1 MTMRK
6 LFVFGVTLSLFMSM
20 FILIGCGAG
29 SSKPKPLNLAIKTAE
44 TIEPRDTTTP
54 AEQGGYGF
62 EKVAEGLGYTTYN
75 IPADELQ
82 YFGDSRAV
90 KGGILTTI
98 VGRFP
103 ATMRTEG
110 QNSNYEENSTLSGM
124 LYEGLVNLH
133 PVTLEFI
140 PQLASHWKISGD
152 KLQFWFR
159 INPDARW
166 SDGKEVTAEDVIATW
181 DLHMDETILSPSDQL
196 VYGKFERP
204 VAESK
209 YIVSVKCK
217 QLNWRNFLYFGAS
230 MAILPNHY
238 LKNLTGADYLAEYQY
253 KTLPGTGAYTML
265 ESDINNQI
273 SYAVTRRLDYW
284 AKDNP
289 ENLYTGNFDK
299 IKFVVVKDNPSLE
312 FEKFKKGEQDFYTV
326 NMARMWIEETDFES
340 VQKGWVQKRKVFS
353 DKPAGTGGFAFN
365 LRGWPFND
373 RRIRYAFTYL
383 LPREKMNEEMYY
395 NEYLMQ
401 NSLYSGSVYADP
413 HNEDV
418 KFNPDKAQKLLAEAG
433 WSERNNDGWLV
444 NKDGKVFR
452 LEIGIPKSV
461 EYMVTPY
468 QQTLKD
474 YGIDLQIKFVD
485 GNTLWKQLMERDFT
499 IYMQSWGGLV
509 FPNPETSLK
518 SELADETYTNNIS
531 GVKNP
536 EIDRLCDAYDVTF
549 SQRERVQIIRAID
562 SIYSDI
568 HPAAWS
574 TYRPYQRLLY
584 WDKFGYPEYMFSRYT
599 GDYRSIYSMWW
610 IDPEKEA
617 NLKDVMAKN
626 ETLPQGKLEVR
637 YWKELSSK
645 TDKFNW

>member
-1 MTMRK
+1 MMRK
-6 LFVFGVTLSLFMSM
+6 LLVLGLITGLIFMVSCGGGGAKHKPLSL
-20 FILIGCGAG
+20 
-29 SSKPKPLNLAIKTAE
+29 AINTAE
-44 TIEPRDTTTP
+44 SVAPPDTVTP
-54 AEQGGYGF
+54 AEAGGYGF
-62 EKVAEGLGYTTYN
+62 DKVAEDLGFTTYK
-75 IPADELQ
+75 IPSDELKF
-82 YFGDSRAV
+82 FGDSLAI
-90 KGGILTTI
+90 KGGVLTTI
-98 VGRFP
+98 VSRFP

-110 QNSNYEENSTLSGM
+110 QNANYVENNTLAGL
-124 LYEGLVNLH
+124 LYEGLVDLH

-140 PQLASHWKISGD
+140 PRLASHWKISDD
-152 KLQFWFR
+152 KMKFWFR
-159 INPDARW
+159 IDPDARW
-166 SDGKEVTAEDVIATW
+166 SDGLPVTAQDVVTTW

-209 YIVSVKCK
+209 YIVSVVCK
-217 QLNWRNFLYFGAS
+217 QLSWRNFLYFGAS
-230 MAILPNHY
+230 MSILPHHILKDLTGSEY
-238 LKNLTGADYLAEYQY
+238 LKDYQY
-253 KTLPGTGAYTML
+253 KIMPGTGAYTML
-265 ESDINNQI
+265 ESDIKNQL

-284 AKDNP
+284 GKDKP
-289 ENLYTGNFDK
+289 ENKFTGNFDK

-326 NMARMWIEETDFES
+326 NMARMWVEDTDFEA
-340 VQKGWVQKRKVFS
+340 VKKGWVQKRKIYS

-365 LRGWPFND
+365 LRKWPFND

-383 LPREKMNEEMYY
+383 IPREKMNEEMYY

-401 NSLYSGSVYADP
+401 NSLYSGSIYANP
-413 HNEDV
+413 NNEDV
-418 KFNPDKAQKLLAEAG
+418 KFNPEKAQKLLAEAG
-433 WSERNNDGWLV
+433 WSKRNQDGWLV
-444 NKDGKVFR
+444 NDEGQVFR

-531 GVKNP
+531 GVKNA
-536 EIDRLCDAYDVTF
+536 EIDRLCDKYDVTF
-549 SQRERVQIIRAID
+549 SQQKRVEIVRAID
-562 SIYSDI
+562 SIYADI
-568 HPAAWS
+568 HPAAWT

-584 WDKFGYPEYMFSRYT
+584 WDKFGYPEYMFSRFT
-599 GDYRSIYSMWW
+599 GDYRSIYNLWW
-610 IDPEKEA
+610 IDPEREATLKEA
-617 NLKDVMAKN
+617 MAQGKS
-626 ETLPQGKLEVR
+626 LPQGELDVL
-637 YWKELSSK
+637 YWKELISK

>member
-6 LFVFGVTLSLFMSM
+6 LFGFGVTLCLFMVM
-20 FILIGCGAG
+20 LTGCGAG
-29 SSKPKPLNLAIKTAE
+29 EPVAQPVNLAISTVETLDPPDTA
-44 TIEPRDTTTP
+44 TP
-54 AEQGGYGF
+54 ANEGGYGF
-62 EKVAEGLGYTTYN
+62 DKIATELGFTTYQ
-75 IPADELQ
+75 IPVDELP
-82 YFGDSRAV
+82 YFGDARAV
-90 KGGILTTI
+90 RGGVLTTI
-98 VGRFP
+98 VSRFP

-110 QNSNYEENSTLSGM
+110 QNANYEENSTISGM
-124 LYEGLVNLH
+124 LYEGLVDLH

-140 PQLASHWKISGD
+140 PKLASHWKISDD
-152 KLQFWFR
+152 KMKFWFR

-166 SDGKEVTAEDVIATW
+166 SDGRAVTAEDVVATW

-204 VAESK
+204 SADSK
-209 YIVSVKCK
+209 YIVSVVCK

-238 LKNLTGADYLAEYQY
+238 LKNLTGADYLTEYQY
-253 KTLPGTGAYTML
+253 KMLPGTGAYTML

-284 AKDNP
+284 ANDKP
-289 ENLYTGNFDK
+289 ENKFTGNFDK

-312 FEKFKKGEQDFYTV
+312 FEKFKKGEQDFFTV
-326 NMARMWIEETDFES
+326 NMARMWIEETDFDA
-340 VQKGWVQKRKVFS
+340 VKKGWVQKRKVFS

-365 LRGWPFND
+365 LRSWPFDD

-395 NEYLMQ
+395 SEYLMQ
-401 NSLYSGSVYADP
+401 NSLYSGSTYAGP
-413 HNEDV
+413 NNEDI

-433 WSERNNDGWLV
+433 WSKRNQDGWLV
-444 NKDGKVFR
+444 NNDGKVFK

-461 EYMVTPY
+461 EYMVTPF

-531 GVKNP
+531 GIKNA
-536 EIDRLCDAYDVTF
+536 EIDSLCDAYDITF
-549 SQRERVQIIRAID
+549 SQRERVQMIRAID

-584 WDKFGYPEYMFSRYT
+584 WNKFGYPEYMFSRYT
-599 GDYRSIYSMWW
+599 GDYRSIYTLWW
-610 IDPEKEA
+610 IDPQKEA
-617 NLKDVMAKN
+617 ELKEAQAKDQ
-626 ETLPQGKLEVR
+626 TMPQGALEVK

>member
-1 MTMRK
+1 MMRK
-6 LFVFGVTLSLFMSM
+6 LLVLGMITGLVFMV
-20 FILIGCGAG
+20 GCGG
-29 SSKPKPLNLAIKTAE
+29 SGAKNKPLALAIKTAE
-44 TIEPRDTTTP
+44 SITPPDTLTP
-54 AEQGGYGF
+54 AEEGGYGF
-62 EKVAEGLGYTTYN
+62 DEIASDLGFTTYK
-75 IPADELQ
+75 IPQDELQ

-90 KGGILTTI
+90 KGGVLTTI
-98 VGRFP
+98 VSRFP

-110 QNSNYEENSTLSGM
+110 QNANYVENSTLAG
-124 LYEGLVNLH
+124 LFYEGLVDLH

-140 PQLASHWKISGD
+140 PRLASHWKISDD
-152 KLQFWFR
+152 KMKFWFR
-159 INPDARW
+159 IDPDARW
-166 SDGKEVTAEDVIATW
+166 SDGMPVTAQDVVTTW

-209 YIVSVKCK
+209 YIVSVACK
-217 QLNWRNFLYFGAS
+217 QLSWRNFLYFGAS
-230 MAILPNHY
+230 MSILPHHILKDLTGSEY
-238 LKNLTGADYLAEYQY
+238 LKEYQY
-253 KTLPGTGAYTML
+253 KIMPGTGAYTML
-265 ESDINNQI
+265 ESDIKNQI
-273 SYAVTRRLDYW
+273 SYTVTRRLDYW
-284 AKDNP
+284 AKDRP
-289 ENLYTGNFDK
+289 ENRYTGNFDK

-326 NMARMWIEETDFES
+326 NMARMWVEDTDFEA
-340 VQKGWVQKRKVFS
+340 VKKGWVQKRKIYS

-365 LRGWPFND
+365 LRKWPFND
-373 RRIRYAFTYL
+373 RRIRYAFAYL

-401 NSLYSGSVYADP
+401 NSLYSGSIYANP
-413 HNEDV
+413 NNEDV
-418 KFNPDKAQKLLAEAG
+418 KFNPEEAQKLLAEAG
-433 WSERNNDGWLV
+433 WSKRNQDGWLV
-444 NKDGKVFR
+444 NDDGQVFR
-452 LEIGIPKSV
+452 LDIGIPKSV

-531 GVKNP
+531 GVKNE
-536 EIDRLCDAYDVTF
+536 EIDRLCDRYDVTF
-549 SQRERVQIIRAID
+549 SQEERVKIIRKID

-568 HPAAWS
+568 HPAAW
-574 TYRPYQRLLY
+574 TTFRPYQRLLY
-584 WDKFGYPEYMFSRYT
+584 WNKFGYPEYMFSRFT
-599 GDYRSIYSMWW
+599 GDYRSIYSLWW
-610 IDPEKEA
+610 IDPDKAAALKEA
-617 NLKDVMAKN
+617 MAEGKS
-626 ETLPQGKLEVR
+626 LPQGELEVK
-637 YWKELSSK
+637 YWKELISK

>member
-1 MTMRK
+1 MRK
-6 LFVFGVTLSLFMSM
+6 FLVLGMITGLVLMG
-20 FILIGCGAG
+20 GCGG
-29 SSKPKPLNLAIKTAE
+29 GGPKHKPLALAIETAE
-44 TIEPRDTTTP
+44 SVAPPDTVTP
-54 AEQGGYGF
+54 AEKGGYGF
-62 EKVAEGLGYTTYN
+62 DKVAKDLGFTTYK
-75 IPADELQ
+75 IPQDELQ

-98 VGRFP
+98 VSRFP

-110 QNSNYEENSTLSGM
+110 QNANYVENSTLAGL
-124 LYEGLVNLH
+124 LYEGLVDLH

-140 PQLASHWKISGD
+140 PRLASHWKISDD
-152 KLQFWFR
+152 KMKFWFR
-159 INPDARW
+159 IDPDARW
-166 SDGKEVTAEDVIATW
+166 SDGMPVTAQDVVTTW

-209 YIVSVKCK
+209 YIVSVVCK
-217 QLNWRNFLYFGAS
+217 QLSWRNFLYFGAS
-230 MAILPNHY
+230 MSILPHHILQDLTGSEY
-238 LKNLTGADYLAEYQY
+238 LKEYQY
-253 KTLPGTGAYTML
+253 KIMPGTGAYTML
-265 ESDINNQI
+265 ESDIKNQI
-273 SYAVTRRLDYW
+273 SYSVTRRLDYW
-284 AKDNP
+284 AKDKP
-289 ENLYTGNFDK
+289 ENKYTGNFDK

-326 NMARMWIEETDFES
+326 NMARMWVEDTDFDA
-340 VQKGWVQKRKVFS
+340 VKKGWVQKRKIYS

-365 LRGWPFND
+365 LRKWPFND
-373 RRIRYAFTYL
+373 RRIRYAFAYL

-401 NSLYSGSVYADP
+401 NSLYSGSIYANP
-413 HNEDV
+413 NNEDV
-418 KFNPDKAQKLLAEAG
+418 KFNPEKAQKLLAEAG
-433 WSERNNDGWLV
+433 WSKRNQDGWLV
-444 NKDGKVFR
+444 NDEGQVFR

-531 GVKNP
+531 GIKNE
-536 EIDRLCDAYDVTF
+536 EIDRLCDQYDVTF
-549 SQRERVQIIRAID
+549 SQEERVKIVRKID

-568 HPAAWS
+568 HPAAWT

-584 WDKFGYPEYMFSRYT
+584 WDKFGYPDYMFSRFT
-599 GDYRSIYSMWW
+599 GDYRSIYSLWW
-610 IDPEKEA
+610 IDPDKEA
-617 NLKDVMAKN
+617 ALKEAMATGKS
-626 ETLPQGKLEVR
+626 LPQGELEVK
-637 YWKELSSK
+637 YWKELISK

>member
-1 MTMRK
+1 MMRK
-6 LFVFGVTLSLFMSM
+6 FLVLGIITGLVFMVS
-20 FILIGCGAG
+20 CGG
-29 SSKPKPLNLAIKTAE
+29 GGTKHKPLALAIKTAE
-44 TIEPRDTTTP
+44 SVTPPDTVTS
-54 AEQGGYGF
+54 AEEGGYGF
-62 EKVAEGLGYTTYN
+62 DKVAEDLGFTTYK
-75 IPADELQ
+75 IPQDELQ
-82 YFGDSRAV
+82 YFGDPRAV
-90 KGGILTTI
+90 KGGVLTTI
-98 VGRFP
+98 VSRFP

-110 QNSNYEENSTLSGM
+110 QNANYVENSTLAGL
-124 LYEGLVNLH
+124 LYEGLVDLH

-140 PQLASHWKISGD
+140 PRLASHWKISDD
-152 KLQFWFR
+152 KMKFWFR
-159 INPDARW
+159 IDPDARW
-166 SDGKEVTAEDVIATW
+166 SDGMPVTAQDVVTTW

-204 VAESK
+204 VVESK
-209 YIVSVKCK
+209 YIVSVVCK
-217 QLNWRNFLYFGAS
+217 QLSWRNFLYFGAS
-230 MAILPNHY
+230 MSILPHHILKDLTGSEY
-238 LKNLTGADYLAEYQY
+238 LKDYQY
-253 KTLPGTGAYTML
+253 KIMPGTGAYTMQ
-265 ESDINNQI
+265 ESDIKNQI
-273 SYAVTRRLDYW
+273 SYSVTRRLDYW
-284 AKDNP
+284 AKDKP
-289 ENLYTGNFDK
+289 ENKYTGNFDK

-326 NMARMWIEETDFES
+326 NMARMWVEDTEFDA
-340 VQKGWVQKRKVFS
+340 VKQGWVQKRKIYS

-365 LRGWPFND
+365 LRKWPFND
-373 RRIRYAFTYL
+373 RRIRYAFAYL

-401 NSLYSGSVYADP
+401 NSLYSGSTYANP
-413 HNEDV
+413 NNEDV
-418 KFNPDKAQKLLAEAG
+418 KFNPEKAQKLLAEAG
-433 WSERNNDGWLV
+433 WSKRNQDGWLV
-444 NKDGKVFR
+444 NDEGQVFR

-531 GVKNP
+531 GIKNE
-536 EIDRLCDAYDVTF
+536 EIDRLCDQYDVTF
-549 SQRERVQIIRAID
+549 SQEERVKIVRKID

-568 HPAAWS
+568 HPAAWT

-584 WDKFGYPEYMFSRYT
+584 WDKFGYPDYMFSRFT
-599 GDYRSIYSMWW
+599 GDYRSIYSLWW
-610 IDPEKEA
+610 IDPDKEA
-617 NLKDVMAKN
+617 ALKEAMAAGKS
-626 ETLPQGKLEVR
+626 LPQGELEVK
-637 YWKELSSK
+637 YWKELISK